1 MRLTLSMPARNALA
15 RLPRPGIGRMVGRML
30 LLMGLQAGPSHAM
43 DFFPGVTAE
52 GTPFVT
58 GEGLI
63 LPGDAA
69 RLAALL
75 VPRPRLLVLRSAGG
89 ELAAGLALAAQVRE
103 AGLPVLVP
111 AGGTCASACF
121 LVLAAAPHR
130 FAGPGARIGV
140 HSAAAPLG
148 GEDRDSLAATALMA
162 REAERLGVPSAIVAR
177 IITAGPDRIVWLEPP
192 DLTALGV
199 RSLTT
204 SAPPLLPSPPAD
216 GFTEGQRDR
225 ATWEAWA
232 AGLPPDVRAGVRHW
246 AGLGPRRPGASCAG
260 EGEQF
265 RLGCQ
270 QAGERGAMLEQRAAQ
285 DGAWRAGWDSAGGAL
300 GYVWDGSAASSRR

>member
-1 MRLTLSMPARNALA
+1 MRLTLSMTARTALA
-15 RLPRPGIGRMVGRML
+15 SLLLPGTRRVFGCVL
-30 LLMGLQAGPSHAM
+30 LLMGLQAGPSQAL
-43 DFFPGVTAE
+43 DFSPGVTAE

-58 GEGLI
+58 GEGSI

-75 VPRPRLLVLRSAGG
+75 VPRPRLLGLRSEGG

-111 AGGTCASACF
+111 AGGTCASACI

-130 FAGPGARIGV
+130 FAGPGACIGV

-162 REAERLGVPSAIVAR
+162 REAERLGVPPAIVAR
-177 IITAGPDRIVWLEPP
+177 IIATGPDRIVWLETP
-192 DLTALGV
+192 DLVALGV
-199 RSLTT
+199 RPLTAG
-204 SAPPLLPSPPAD
+204 APPLLASPPVD

-225 ATWEAWA
+225 AAWEAWA
-232 AGLPPDVRAGVRHW
+232 AGLPPDVRAGARHW

-270 QAGERGAMLEQRAAQ
+270 EAGERGALLEQRATW

-300 GYVWDGSAASSRR
+300 GYVWDGNAASPRK